1 MRAQPPGADN
11 QGEELNQ
18 FGACHAEALEAPQGR
33 RDSAGRVLALKTC
46 STPTCQLADNG
57 AVKSRIYASG
67 ARCEV
72 LAMGR

>member
-1 MRAQPPGADN
+1 MLRPWRLHREDAI
-11 QGEELNQ
+11 
-18 FGACHAEALEAPQGR
+18 AP
-33 RDSAGRVLALKTC
+33 VLALKTC